1 MRDYVQNKQ
10 REVWSLNTILSTS
23 QGDKN
28 AKNQM
33 SYKGLIS
40 FNYAWEK
47 NLNGSLFEIGN

>member
-10 REVWSLNTILSTS
+10 REVGSLNTILSTS